1 MSDVGDDLA
10 DVETVDV
17 ADDPDD
23 SRMVAVGATVSGSE
37 KVSTGDYENYE
48 PHQSVRVRFSPAID
62 LSDSQGR
69 AHLRRRLM
77 TLHAGIQSDLDD
89 AIDQR
94 LAAIGSWP
102 EGVDA
107 PEGDDE

>member
-1 MSDVGDDLA
+1 
-10 DVETVDV
+10 VDV

-23 SRMVAVGATVSGSE
+23 ARMVAVGATVSGSE
-37 KVSTGDYENYE
+37 KVSTGDYENYD
-48 PHQSVRVRFSPAID
+48 PHQSVRVRFQPGID
-62 LSDSQGR
+62 LSTSDGR
-69 AHLRRRLM
+69 AALRRRLM
-77 TLHAGIQSDLDD
+77 TLHAGVQADLDE

-107 PEGDDE
+107 PEADDGD